1 MSVQNM
7 LEPIKLHKTPKG
19 QCQNEPWDLSISH
32 QEADTDISGD
42 LTKDGDNV
50 VNLKENVLV
59 AENDV
64 SGNDRPS
71 TPVLEPGM
79 HTEMDETDKPT
90 EVPPDKLKS
99 ALDNLCH
106 TWSEVKLH
114 RLTNSELECY
124 LGKVNEN
131 IAPTPV
137 LKGDNIVGENL
148 TADQTPPLPAL
159 SQSGRPLR
167 CAAAKLAFNEPDS
180 EDSDSE
186 DDVTKKGNKSNSS
199 KPSSS
204 GPSALC
210 IAAQNK
216 RTESPSIWCKTK

>member
-7 LEPIKLHKTPKG
+7 LEPMKLHKTPKG

-50 VNLKENVLV
+50 VNLKENVLI

-71 TPVLEPGM
+71 TPVPEPGM
-79 HTEMDETDKPT
+79 HTEIDETDEPL

-131 IAPTPV
+131 TAPTLV
-137 LKGDNIVGENL
+137 LKGDNIVSENL
-148 TADQTPPLPAL
+148 TADQTPPLQHCLDQGDL
-159 SQSGRPLR
+159 SDVLQQSWHLMNQIVKTVTVRMMLP
-167 CAAAKLAFNEPDS
+167 KK
-180 EDSDSE
+180 
-186 DDVTKKGNKSNSS
+186 VTKATPQSQVLQVHQ
-199 KPSSS
+199 PH
-204 GPSALC
+204 
-210 IAAQNK
+210 I
-216 RTESPSIWCKTK
+216 